1 MCNAVP
7 PTRCGGPGIA
17 RLAGQ
22 KVSRVAFEP
31 DGEVRVSAAVTLVVP
46 SDSNGNGNMPYPAA
60 ARPSGLESLNGQ
72 PMTGL
77 P

>member
-1 MCNAVP
+1 M
-7 PTRCGGPGIA
+7 RRPGDR

-22 KVSRVAFEP
+22 KVSRVAIEL
-31 DGEVRVSAAVTLVVP
+31 DGEVRVSVTLVVP
-46 SDSNGNGNMPYPAA
+46 SDSNGNGNGNMPYPAA